1 MYTTGD
7 LGEAVASILPGENSH
22 HFLGTLV
29 PGAAPA
35 ISCYRWYPGG
45 EVASESGLRL
55 GAH

>member
-7 LGEAVASILPGENSH
+7 LGEAVVSILPGENID

-29 PGAAPA
+29 
-35 ISCYRWYPGG
+35 PGG